1 MCTTEFREALIPD
14 VGAGPVSD
22 PFNRPNRTGAAARE
36 APPGGRWGLIAR
48 RGHEGAATESDERI
62 LRRAGL
68 SRKEAKQLA
77 RFANTRGGLDAF
89 DNIQAA
95 RAAFSRSGA
104 FTDRALQPREV
115 KKVSR
120 ISSATPNQNRVGAV
134 ELIGLPL
141 IRTRG

>member
-22 PFNRPNRTGAAARE
+22 PFNRQNRTGAVIRSRVDSFGSMVGRASRDSKGTERDE
-36 APPGGRWGLIAR
+36 A
-48 RGHEGAATESDERI
+48 I
-62 LRRAGL
+62 LLRAGL
-68 SRKEAKQLA
+68 SRKDANQLA

-89 DNIQAA
+89 ANIQAA
-95 RAAFSRSGA
+95 RAAFAKSGA

-120 ISSATPNQNRVGAV
+120 ISSATLNTNRVGAAD
-134 ELIGLPL
+134 LIGLPL

>member
-14 VGAGPVSD
+14 VGTGRVSD
-22 PFNRPNRTGAAARE
+22 PLNRQNRTGVAIRPRLDSFGARVGRASRDTKGTERDE
-36 APPGGRWGLIAR
+36 A
-48 RGHEGAATESDERI
+48 I

-68 SRKEAKQLA
+68 SRKDANQLA

-89 DNIQAA
+89 ENIQAA
-95 RAAFSRSGA
+95 RAAFAQSGA

-115 KKVSR
+115 KPVSR
-120 ISSATPNQNRVGAV
+120 ISSATPNQNRVGAT